1 MAVLQTLRAR
11 RLAYK
16 EKILLKRQKEQN
28 GKVRMQKHKMQG
40 KPRFKKKLEKVMEG
54 TEALANGS

>member
-28 GKVRMQKHKMQG
+28 GKVRMKDHKMEG
-40 KPRFKKKLEKVMEG
+40 KPRFEKKLEK
-54 TEALANGS
+54 